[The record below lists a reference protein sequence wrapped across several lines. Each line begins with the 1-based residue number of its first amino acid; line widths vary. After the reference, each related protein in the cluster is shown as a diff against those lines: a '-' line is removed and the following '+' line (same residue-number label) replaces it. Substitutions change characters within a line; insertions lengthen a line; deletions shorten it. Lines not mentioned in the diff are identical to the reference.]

1 MCSADVNNRDERVCV
16 NFKSLLFYH
25 SAWTNMKIS
34 REIEDRQRYD
44 EISFKRA
51 GKGPIPK
58 TYKYDPTKAA
68 KDVAAMQANR
78 K

>member
-1 MCSADVNNRDERVCV
+1 MR
-16 NFKSLLFYH
+16 
-25 SAWTNMKIS
+25 IS

-68 KDVAAMQANR
+68 KDLAALQAKR